1 MSCMEHLDAEDYLV
15 EDLAGIR
22 RAQAEIDRRF
32 EEQLRLRAEGRL
44 TRGDAG
50 SFPASLILQAMIAAA
65 ALITTGAVIA
75 KVLISH

>member
-1 MSCMEHLDAEDYLV
+1 MAQLDLQDDFQEQ
-15 EDLAGIR
+15 LAGIR

-32 EEQLRLRAEGRL
+32 EEQLRLRAEGRI
-44 TRGDAG
+44 TQGDAG

-65 ALITTGAVIA
+65 ALLTAGAVVA

>member
-1 MSCMEHLDAEDYLV
+1 MAQLDLQDDFQEQ
-15 EDLAGIR
+15 LAGIR

-32 EEQLRLRAEGRL
+32 EEQLRLRTEGGI

-65 ALITTGAVIA
+65 ALLTAGAVVA